1 MVVQRSF
8 GHWRLFAAMAVGSVL
23 CGALMACVILYSDT
37 VRDLGLVHALEAQ
50 PRFANDIQ
58 VTSTSQRV
66 SGAEYARLRA
76 ISSALVESRTKDIA
90 SKTVLYGRSATFFPT
105 APGGTVSADEARPRA
120 HFQFAEGIEQHT
132 RVVSGVAP
140 ATLATAALDH
150 APSVEVAVGKGAA
163 DAFALKVGQE
173 FDLFPHWRKVEPVH
187 VKITA
192 IIEPNDANED
202 YWFGKTDRFQ
212 VDTPN
217 WPTYPFFLDETSL
230 KSLSVYL
237 PDMDGSLET
246 YVFVDTG
253 RITSRNAH
261 GVEDRVRALGTDIQ
275 SQLTLS
281 STVTKLDT
289 TIKTY
294 REKLFFTRLPL
305 FALMIQIVG
314 IVLFYL
320 IMVSTMVVE
329 RQAGEIALLKSRGA
343 GTRQV
348 MTVFGIEGL
357 GIALLATVLGPF
369 LAVGSIK
376 LLGLTPAFEDLS
388 HGDLLTVPLTPL
400 AFMLAAGGG
409 LMAMAALLWPA
420 YRACRYS
427 ITHYKQQLSRP
438 PSQSAFLRYYVD
450 LVLVAAAAFAFYQ
463 LRQKGSFVTESLF
476 GDLSADPILLAT
488 PTLFMVM
495 VALVF
500 LRVFPLVLRLVL
512 WLTRSLSGATIS
524 LGLTRMARSPLQHSR
539 LILLLLLATAVG
551 MFAAGFRS
559 TLERGYEDRAAYKAG
574 AEGRVFDIRQPA
586 GLGSPRF
593 EEAVSKSTGVSDAC
607 AALRLSGY
615 YNSTRYRSDAV
626 SFLGV
631 HGDCFQRVAFW
642 RDDFADDSLASLMT
656 SVQLPPAEG
665 GPKPIEIPSG
675 TRLIGV
681 WALTPLAQNFASM
694 GVRLRDSD
702 GGVWEYRMGT
712 ENPTTPDG
720 WQFYALD
727 LSRPTGT
734 RPQGVQPIAGE
745 RKWTLEAF
753 FVTLLGGT
761 PAVSQNVT
769 LLLDDLQVSAQPALS
784 AGWSKTGFSDGQVIE
799 PFDSIDRYEL
809 VKGVSQLGDPG
820 ALSRAP
826 GVKGRD
832 GSVARVQFVRG
843 RTGATLISFRTIRDS
858 RALPA
863 VVSQKFLDVQKQSVG
878 AQFPVYLNGQYI
890 TVKIVGTFAL
900 FPSYDPDKD
909 EPLFV
914 ADFDR
919 LKEAASRVPGAGSNI
934 LPNEAWLGTRATTAL
949 TKAALKEK
957 GLQVEQVYDRAGIL
971 QEQSADPL
979 VAASWE
985 GILFLAFA
993 AVLLVSALGF
1003 ITYSGLGAQA
1013 RSLEFAVLRTMGL
1026 SARQIFGVV
1035 TFEQAFVVLA
1045 GVAAGTLLGFPLSR
1059 LMIGYMGLTE
1069 NGREPLPPLLSIV
1082 NWQSVV
1088 TVYILLGTVVASTVV
1103 ALVAL
1108 YSRLAVSRALRMGEL

>member
-1 MVVQRSF
+1 MVFQRSL

-37 VRDLGLVHALEAQ
+37 VRDLGLVHALESQ

-58 VTSTSQRV
+58 VTSTSQRMSV
-66 SGAEYARLRA
+66 TEYEKLRSTTTGL
-76 ISSALVESRTKDIA
+76 ISSQTSDVA
-90 SKTVLYGRSATFFPT
+90 SNTVLYGRSATFFAT
-105 APGGTVSADEARPRA
+105 APGEAVSEDERRPRA
-120 HFQFAEGIEQHT
+120 HLQFADGLAEHIT
-132 RVVSGVAP
+132 VVAGKAP
-140 ATLATAALDH
+140 ATLTTAAPDKPPTIE
-150 APSVEVAVGKGAA
+150 ASIGKAAA
-163 DAFALKVGQE
+163 DALGLRLDQE
-173 FDLFPHWRKVEPVH
+173 FDLQPHWRQVAPIR

-192 IIEPNDANED
+192 IIEPRDATED
-202 YWFGKTDRFQ
+202 YWFGKTDRFK
-212 VDTPN
+212 VDTPS
-217 WPTYPFFLDETSL
+217 WPTYPFFIDEATLRSL
-230 KSLSVYL
+230 ALYL
-237 PDMDGSLET
+237 PDMDASFET

-253 RITSRNAH
+253 RINSRNAQA
-261 GVEDRVRALGTDIQ
+261 VEDRVRSLATSVQ
-275 SQLTLS
+275 AQLTLS
-281 STVTKLDT
+281 STATGLDA
-289 TIKTY
+289 TIKDY

-314 IVLFYL
+314 IVMFYL
-320 IMVSTMVVE
+320 MMVSTMVVE

-343 GTRQV
+343 GTRQI

-357 GIALLATVLGPF
+357 GIALLATILGPF
-369 LAVGSIK
+369 IAAASIK
-376 LLGLTPAFEDLS
+376 ALGLTPSFEDLS
-388 HGDLLTVPLTPL
+388 HGELLSVPLTPL
-400 AFMLAAGGG
+400 SFMLAAAGG
-409 LMAMAALLWPA
+409 LMAMAALMWPA

-438 PSQSAFLRYYVD
+438 PSQSAFLKYYLD
-450 LVLVAAAAFAFYQ
+450 LVLVAAGAFAFYQ
-463 LRQKGSFVTESLF
+463 LRQKGTFVTESLF

-500 LRVFPLVLRLVL
+500 LRLFPLVLRLVL

-559 TLERGYEDRAAYKAG
+559 TLERGYEDRAAYLAG
-574 AEGRVFDIRQPA
+574 AEGRVFDIRGPA

-593 EEAVSKSTGVSDAC
+593 EEAISKSTGVPDVC

-615 YNSTRYRSDAV
+615 FNATRYQSDSV

-631 HGDCFQRVAFW
+631 HTECFEQLAFW
-642 RDDFADDSLASLMT
+642 RSDFADSSLSSLLE
-656 SVQLPPAEG
+656 SVQLPPQEG
-665 GPKPIEIPSG
+665 GPKPIEIPAG

-702 GGVWEYRMGT
+702 GQVWEYRMGT
-712 ENPTTPDG
+712 ENPQTAEA
-720 WQFYALD
+720 WQFYVLD
-727 LSRPTGT
+727 LNRPTGT
-734 RPQGVQPIAGE
+734 RPQGVQPVAAD
-745 RKWTLEAF
+745 RKWTLDAF
-753 FVTLLGGT
+753 FVQLLGGI

-769 LLLDDLQVSAQPALS
+769 LLLDDLQVSAQTSLP
-784 AGWSKTGFSDGQVIE
+784 AGWSKTGFTDGQVIDE
-799 PFDSIDRYEL
+799 FESVDRYEL
-809 VKGVSQLGDPG
+809 VKGVSQLADPG
-820 ALSRAP
+820 ALSRAA

-832 GSVARVQFVRG
+832 GSVARVQFIRG
-843 RTGATLISFRTIRDS
+843 RAGASLISFRTIRDS

-863 VVSQKFLDVQKQSVG
+863 IASQKFLDAKQLKIG
-878 AQFPVYLNGQYI
+878 AQIPVYLNGQYLTVSI
-890 TVKIVGTFAL
+890 TGSYRL
-900 FPSYDPDKD
+900 FPTFDPESD

-919 LKEAASRVPGAGSNI
+919 MKEAASRVPGAGSNV
-934 LPNEAWLGTRATTAL
+934 LPNEAWLGSGATTAL
-949 TKAALKEK
+949 TREALKEK
-957 GLQVEQVYDRAGIL
+957 GLLVEQVYDRAAL
-971 QEQSADPL
+971 LEEQSADPL

-985 GILFLAFA
+985 GILFLSFA

-1003 ITYSGLGAQA
+1003 VTYSGLGAQA

-1069 NGREPLPPLLSIV
+1069 NGKEPLPPLLSIV

-1088 TVYILLGTVVASTVV
+1088 TVYILLGIVVASTVV
-1103 ALVAL
+1103 ALVVL